1 MNHRRS
7 NEDAVISLFNLYEQK
22 MYHIAFSILHDS
34 YLAEDAV
41 MNAFMRMLERQY
53 AVDDPKSEEAK
64 HLVIRVIR
72 SAAIDLYR
80 KNKSEQERLCL
91 TEDPASLVSS
101 RSVDTP
107 SDDTSQIESMIGDL
121 PPIYRNV
128 LHYRYIKDC
137 SVSETAAA
145 LGISPE
151 SVRKRQERALR
162 KLRDKKSKNRRSVS

>member
-91 TEDPASLVSS
+91 TEDP
-101 RSVDTP
+101 
-107 SDDTSQIESMIGDL
+107 
-121 PPIYRNV
+121 
-128 LHYRYIKDC
+128 YRYIMDC

>member
-1 MNHRRS
+1 
-7 NEDAVISLFNLYEQK
+7 

-107 SDDTSQIESMIGDL
+107 SDDTSQIESMIGD
-121 PPIYRNV
+121 YV
-128 LHYRYIKDC
+128 AVA
-137 SVSETAAA
+137 VSER
-145 LGISPE
+145 E
-151 SVRKRQERALR
+151 
-162 KLRDKKSKNRRSVS
+162 